1 MDPTRR
7 IVQPGLPAAKRIE
20 YAEGRGVPLEFQLEP
35 GLDLL
40 EALRRPLASTGRPSA
55 VLQLEGGAFAP
66 LVYAMPAL
74 SPTPE
79 HAAFYSEFLRPPGR
93 SRVECAAVTFGTNS
107 AAPSLHCHGIWREAD
122 GTRHGGHVIPGETIV
137 AEPIRARAWALD
149 GIGFETKPDAET
161 NFTLFEPV
169 TLPERKDGR
178 GCGRFLALRLRP
190 NQDICFALEQFCRD
204 RHITKAELR
213 GGVASIIGAVFEGG
227 REVEP
232 FATEMFIRSGR
243 VATTDSGTTE
253 ATLDVALVDYT
264 GGLAEGRLRRGAN
277 PVLMTVEVVLEAL
290 A

>member
-1 MDPTRR
+1 
-7 IVQPGLPAAKRIE
+7 VA
-20 YAEGRGVPLEFQLEP
+20 LEFRLEP

-40 EALRRPLASTGRPSA
+40 NAVHRPLAGTGRPSA
-55 VLQLEGGAFAP
+55 VLQLEGGAFGP
-66 LVYAMPAL
+66 LVYAIPAL
-74 SPTPE
+74 SPTQE
-79 HAAFYSEFLRPPGR
+79 HAAFYSEFLRPPDR
-93 SRVECAAVTFGTNS
+93 SHIECAALTFGTNGG
-107 AAPSLHCHGIWREAD
+107 APSLHCHGIWREPD

-149 GIGFETKPDAET
+149 GIGFETRPDAET

-169 TLPERKDGR
+169 MLPARNDGR
-178 GCGRFLALRLRP
+178 GRGRFLALRLRP
-190 NQDICFALEQFCRD
+190 NQDICLALEQFCRD
-204 RHITKAELR
+204 RHIMKAELR
-213 GGVASIIGAVFEGG
+213 GGVASIIGAVFEDG

-243 VATTDSGTTE
+243 IATTDAGTTE
-253 ATLDVALVDYT
+253 ASLDVALVDYT